1 MEFSTTDGLLIVGAY
16 LLGAVPFGYLIGQ
29 AKGVDI
35 RTQGSGNIGATNLG
49 RVVGKK
55 WGIFCFL
62 LDVGKGF
69 GPALA
74 ARMAHWGE
82 AGVPPAVAIVGLA
95 AIVGH
100 VWPVYLKFKGG
111 KGVATSCGV
120 FLALFPLGV
129 MIALGVWAVTVAVM
143 RYISLGS
150 MLGGVA
156 LLVCALVL
164 QEYPLG
170 KEGIALT
177 LFAGLAAVLSVV
189 RHRGNIARLL
199 KGAEPKIG
207 ECGEARHTKN
217 NDNGNGISP

>member
-1 MEFSTTDGLLIVGAY
+1 MIVGAY
-16 LLGAVPFGYLIGQ
+16 LLGAVPFGYLIGR

-74 ARMAHWGE
+74 ARMAHSGE
-82 AGVPPAVAIVGLA
+82 AGVPPAVALVGLA
-95 AIVGH
+95 AIAGH
-100 VWPVYLKFKGG
+100 VWPVYLKFRGG

-129 MIALGVWAVTVAVM
+129 VIALGVWAVTVAVT

-164 QEYPLG
+164 QDYPLG
-170 KEGIALT
+170 REGIALT
-177 LFAGLAAVLSVV
+177 LFAGLAAVLSLV

-199 KGAEPKIG
+199 KGTEHKIG
-207 ECGEARHTKN
+207 K
-217 NDNGNGISP
+217 

>member
-16 LLGAVPFGYLIGQ
+16 LLGAVPFGYLIGR

-74 ARMAHWGE
+74 ARMAHSGE
-82 AGVPPAVAIVGLA
+82 AGVPPAVALVGLA
-95 AIVGH
+95 AIAGH
-100 VWPVYLKFKGG
+100 VWPVYLKFRGG

-129 MIALGVWAVTVAVM
+129 VIALGVWAVTVAVT

-164 QEYPLG
+164 QDYPLG
-170 KEGIALT
+170 REGIALT
-177 LFAGLAAVLSVV
+177 LFAGLAAVLSLV
-189 RHRGNIARLL
+189 RHRGNIVRML

-207 ECGEARHTKN
+207 SAVKR
-217 NDNGNGISP
+217 